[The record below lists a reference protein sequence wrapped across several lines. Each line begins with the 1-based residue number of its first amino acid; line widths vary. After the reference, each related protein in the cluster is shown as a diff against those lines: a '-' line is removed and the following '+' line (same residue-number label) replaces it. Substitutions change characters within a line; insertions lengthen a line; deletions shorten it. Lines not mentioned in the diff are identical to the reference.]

1 MILVPFDDPKK
12 HCSIIQYREA
22 KFKQHKHSKI
32 WTRYFK
38 TITFKCLAVPRIGI
52 SENYILLIGMLQ
64 ISTVRWATLFYNYD
78 NFFLKNGNFLMMG
91 VLTPILPKWNW
102 TLLSVQVLTWWNP
115 DAGFRVYI
123 VQVNSRIYLN
133 AWYPSVEFMKY
144 GLPNTKV
151 KVA

>member
-52 SENYILLIGMLQ
+52 SENYIFADWDVADFY
-64 ISTVRWATLFYNYD
+64 STLS
-78 NFFLKNGNFLMMG
+78 NF
-91 VLTPILPKWNW
+91 VL
-102 TLLSVQVLTWWNP
+102 
-115 DAGFRVYI
+115 
-123 VQVNSRIYLN
+123 
-133 AWYPSVEFMKY
+133 
-144 GLPNTKV
+144 
-151 KVA
+151 